1 MDFIELSA
9 TYPVAT
15 AVSLLLVAGAG
26 LMLYLFVIEPATS
39 PLNALPGPPSTHWLY
54 GSLKEI
60 LDTKWSEGHYPEP
73 LLSWVK
79 KYGGAVH
86 YRATLEHRVLLTDP
100 EAIKH
105 VLTVKSDNY
114 PRANSTRHR
123 IRIFL
128 GGDGLLSTE
137 GETHHH
143 HRKMLMPHFGF
154 SKVREFVDIFALNAR
169 QLSYHL
175 KQVADQGVAV
185 DIARL
190 YMTLDVIGVAA
201 FDYNF
206 GSLES
211 ANDRVLQAYNMLNQ
225 PPMLFYLLG
234 STYIPGFANWPLPR
248 LVKQREA
255 KRILH
260 EKVANV
266 IESKL
271 QARRDPSRPIDL
283 VDLMLDENADA
294 GTAEEAI
301 THVMTFMLAGHEHPE
316 MESIARKEC
325 QAVAAASE
333 GGQIGWK
340 SLAELKDTTA
350 FIHETLRM
358 FPAVANVAT
367 RECASDDLVPMAD
380 GKSIYIPKVCF
391 KLALAS

>member
-190 YMTLDVIGVAA
+190 YVHG
-201 FDYNF
+201 
-206 GSLES
+206 
-211 ANDRVLQAYNMLNQ
+211 
-225 PPMLFYLLG
+225 
-234 STYIPGFANWPLPR
+234 
-248 LVKQREA
+248 
-255 KRILH
+255 
-260 EKVANV
+260 
-266 IESKL
+266 
-271 QARRDPSRPIDL
+271 
-283 VDLMLDENADA
+283 
-294 GTAEEAI
+294 
-301 THVMTFMLAGHEHPE
+301 
-316 MESIARKEC
+316 
-325 QAVAAASE
+325 
-333 GGQIGWK
+333 
-340 SLAELKDTTA
+340 
-350 FIHETLRM
+350 
-358 FPAVANVAT
+358 
-367 RECASDDLVPMAD
+367 
-380 GKSIYIPKVCF
+380 
-391 KLALAS
+391 

>member
-1 MDFIELSA
+1 MDASIS
-9 TYPVAT
+9 AT
-15 AVSLLLVAGAG
+15 AVFDLYIAHRSTTHYGLLLAG
-26 LMLYLFVIEPATS
+26 LI
-39 PLNALPGPPSTHWLY
+39 
-54 GSLKEI
+54 K
-60 LDTKWSEGHYPEP
+60 
-73 LLSWVK
+73 VK
-79 KYGGAVH
+79 IQF
-86 YRATLEHRVLLTDP
+86 EVLLTDP

-128 GGDGLLSTE
+128 GGDGLLSI
-137 GETHHH
+137 
-143 HRKMLMPHFGF
+143 GF
-154 SKVREFVDIFALNAR
+154 SKVRECVDIFARNAR
-169 QLSYHL
+169 QLSNHL

-185 DIARL
+185 DVHDFFTK
-190 YMTLDVIGVAA
+190 MTLDVIGVAA
-201 FDYNF
+201 FGYNF

-225 PPMLFYLLG
+225 SPKLFYLLG

-271 QARRDPSRPIDL
+271 QARRDPSRP
-283 VDLMLDENADA
+283 MDENADA
-294 GTAEEAI
+294 GQRVTAEEAI
-301 THVMTFMLAGHEHPE
+301 THVMTFMLAGHETTSATLSWVFAMFAKHPE

-340 SLAELKDTTA
+340 SLAELKYTTA

-367 RECASDDLVPMAD
+367 RECASDDVVPMSD
-380 GKSIYIPKVCF
+380 GKPIFIPKGTTMFISSKV
-391 KLALAS
+391 LERTRRVYS